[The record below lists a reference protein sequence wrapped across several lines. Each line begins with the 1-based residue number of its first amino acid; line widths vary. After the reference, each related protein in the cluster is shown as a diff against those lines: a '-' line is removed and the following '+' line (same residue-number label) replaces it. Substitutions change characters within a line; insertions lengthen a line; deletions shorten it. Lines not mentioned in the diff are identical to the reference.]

1 MTYKLMG
8 ANVSP
13 FVRKVRVMLAEKG
26 IAYDFEPV
34 SPFAPPPNWREI
46 SPLGKIP
53 ALKDGEKVVNDS
65 SVICQYIERKNKA
78 TPMLPADDDGYIQAL
93 WLEEYIDGGFT
104 AVAGG
109 KVFFPLVVAPLTTKA
124 PPDAAARAAAAKTV
138 AEELPTFWAYM
149 EAQLG
154 GNQFFVNNSLSLA
167 DIAIASIHV
176 NLLHCHVTVDGGR
189 FPKLAAFMERMFAR
203 PSFKALLEEE
213 APMWTMKNA

>member
-34 SPFAPPPNWREI
+34 SPFAPPANWREI

-53 ALKDGEKVVNDS
+53 ALLDGSKVVNDS
-65 SVICQYIERKNKA
+65 TIICQYIERKNKSR
-78 TPMLPADDDGYIQAL
+78 PMLPADDDGYIQAL
-93 WLEEYIDGGFT
+93 WLEEYIDGGFV

-109 KVFFPLVVAPLTTKA
+109 KVFFPLIIAPLRTKA
-124 PPDAAARAAAAKTV
+124 APDAAARADAAKVV
-138 AEELPTFWAYM
+138 AEELPTYWAYM

-154 GNQFFVNNSLSLA
+154 NNEFFVNNTLTLA

-176 NLLHCHVTVDGGR
+176 NLLHAQVNVDASR
-189 FPKLAAFMERMFAR
+189 FPKLAAFMQRMFAR
-203 PSFKALLEEE
+203 PSFKALIEEE
-213 APMWTMKNA
+213 APTWTIKSA

>member
-26 IAYDFEPV
+26 IAYEFEPV
-34 SPFAPPPNWREI
+34 SPFAPPANWREI

-53 ALKDGEKVVNDS
+53 AFQDGAKVINDS

-78 TPMLPADDDGYIQAL
+78 VPMLPGDDDGYINAL
-93 WLEEYIDGGFT
+93 WLEEYIDGGFV

-109 KVFFPLVVAPLTTKA
+109 KVFFPLVVGPMVAKA
-124 PPDAAARAAAAKTV
+124 PADATARAAAAQVV
-138 AEELPTFWAYM
+138 AEELPTFWANM

-154 GNQFFVNNSLSLA
+154 GNQFFVSNTLTLA
-167 DIAIASIHV
+167 DIAIASAHV
-176 NLLHCHVTVDGGR
+176 NLLHAGVKVDAAR
-189 FPKLAAFMERMFAR
+189 FPQLAAFIDRMFAR
-203 PSFKALLEEE
+203 ASFKAVIDEE
-213 APMWTMKNA
+213 APTWTMKPA

>member
-34 SPFAPPPNWREI
+34 SPFAPPANWRDI

-53 ALKDGEKVVNDS
+53 ALLDGAKVINDS
-65 SVICQYIERKNKA
+65 SVICQYVERKNKA
-78 TPMLPADDDGYIQAL
+78 VPMLPSDDDGYIAAL
-93 WLEEYIDGGFT
+93 WLEEYIDGGFV

-109 KVFFPLVVAPLTTKA
+109 KVFFPLIVGPMVAKA
-124 PPDAAARAAAAKTV
+124 PPDAAARAAAAKAV
-138 AEELPTFWAYM
+138 AEELPPFWAYM
-149 EAQLG
+149 ETQLG
-154 GNQFFVNNSLSLA
+154 SQQFFVNNTLTLA

-176 NLLHCHVTVDGGR
+176 NLQHAGVQVDAAR
-189 FPKLAAFMERMFAR
+189 FPQLAAFMGRMFAR
-203 PSFKALLEEE
+203 PSFKAVIEEE
-213 APMWTMKNA
+213 APTWTMKTA